1 MPKLTAQ
8 ERRHYKARLTAALVA
23 SAAVPAEM
31 APELAA
37 HLLSWDA
44 VRIEF
49 DRLIDPTM
57 KARLSNADRA
67 ALAGA
72 YMSIG
77 VLRPIKSGGSVQ
89 VGGISVP
96 KRYAVGFTT
105 LDPDD
110 PAAER
115 ARRREIKALDMRI
128 CVRNPDY
135 LLRHPLDYEAYR
147 FGLTHLS
154 DWLRDSRPDAVEV
167 TRKERSYE
175 IWGSEKALDRPHF
188 SGGDPF
194 GGADASEEPP
204 LGNLLS
210 KILRLDIDRLL
221 LTRDTQS
228 PSYASYILPGDGA
241 VVVSENKD
249 MYCDIESILQK
260 GGPTEV
266 FGRLVRGV
274 VEGGGWAAVDAKFSD
289 FAEGRGVSPDEV
301 LYVGDIDRDGI
312 AILGAFIDRFGGEP
326 FGGAYARMV
335 GKHMERAAAG
345 APLNRYTEDQSRDA
359 DCGCLEPYLT
369 DAEIEHIGKCLAS
382 SVRIPQEILTASM
395 LAGGTR

>member
-44 VRIEF
+44 ARIEF

-188 SGGDPF
+188 SGGDPCS
-194 GGADASEEPP
+194 AAPMHPRS
-204 LGNLLS
+204 
-210 KILRLDIDRLL
+210 RL
-221 LTRDTQS
+221 
-228 PSYASYILPGDGA
+228 
-241 VVVSENKD
+241 
-249 MYCDIESILQK
+249 
-260 GGPTEV
+260 
-266 FGRLVRGV
+266 
-274 VEGGGWAAVDAKFSD
+274 WAIS
-289 FAEGRGVSPDEV
+289 
-301 LYVGDIDRDGI
+301 
-312 AILGAFIDRFGGEP
+312 
-326 FGGAYARMV
+326 
-335 GKHMERAAAG
+335 
-345 APLNRYTEDQSRDA
+345 
-359 DCGCLEPYLT
+359 
-369 DAEIEHIGKCLAS
+369 
-382 SVRIPQEILTASM
+382 
-395 LAGGTR
+395 

>member
-44 VRIEF
+44 ARIEF

-266 FGRLVRGV
+266 FGRIVRGV
-274 VEGGGWAAVDAKFSD
+274 VEGGGWAATDVKFSMW
-289 FAEGRGVSPDEV
+289 ATSTATASRYS
-301 LYVGDIDRDGI
+301 
-312 AILGAFIDRFGGEP
+312 
-326 FGGAYARMV
+326 ARSSTGSAASRSAAPMRAWS
-335 GKHMERAAAG
+335 GSIWKGLPPAHRSTATPRTRAATPIA
-345 APLNRYTEDQSRDA
+345 A
-359 DCGCLEPYLT
+359 
-369 DAEIEHIGKCLAS
+369 AS
-382 SVRIPQEILTASM
+382 SRI
-395 LAGGTR
+395 